1 MDWKNKAAIVTGA
14 SAGIG
19 KATKDLL
26 EQKGAI
32 VYLDRNKPLKTAMRE
47 KYDV

>member
-1 MDWKNKAAIVTGA
+1 MEWKNKAAIVTGA

-19 KATKDLL
+19 RATKDLL

-32 VYLDRNKPLKTAMRE
+32 VYNLDRNKPLKKSYA
-47 KYDV
+47 